1 LYHAQIKQAVAMA
14 KILLVE
20 DDIDLTSTMSDFLEH
35 EGYTVEHAGDGA
47 EANFRLSSFKYDL
60 IMLDWNLPKMSGL
73 DVLKNYRSSG
83 GRTPVLML
91 TGRGGLSDKESGLD
105 MGADD
110 YLSKPFHLTELSAR
124 LRALLR
130 RSYDF
135 PDGDV
140 TIQVRNLELSSA
152 SRKLT
157 VDGMNVHLSPKD
169 FALLEFMMQHPDDVF
184 SYEALA
190 QRAWGDDGESSEE
203 AVRSAIKRV
212 RKKIGDVEG
221 TVIENLSKAGY
232 RLNSKR

>member
-1 LYHAQIKQAVAMA
+1 MA

-73 DVLKNYRSSG
+73 DVLKNYRLGG

-91 TGRGGLSDKESGLD
+91 TGRGNLSDKESGLD
-105 MGADD
+105 TGADD

-135 PDGDV
+135 PDGEV
-140 TIQVRNLELSSA
+140 TLQVRNLELSSA

-169 FALLEFMMQHPDDVF
+169 FALLEFLMQHPDTVF
-184 SYEALA
+184 SYDALL
-190 QRAWGDDGESSEE
+190 QRVWNGDEGTSEE
-203 AVRSAIKRV
+203 AIRSAIKRI

-221 TVIENLSKAGY
+221 KTIENLSKEGY
-232 RLNSKR
+232 RLNSSK

>member
-1 LYHAQIKQAVAMA
+1 MA
-14 KILLVE
+14 KNLLVE

-47 EANFRLSSFKYDL
+47 EADFRLSSFKYDL

-73 DVLKNYRSSG
+73 DVLKNYRLSG

-140 TIQVRNLELSSA
+140 TIGVRNLELSSA
-152 SRKLT
+152 ARKLT

-169 FALLEFMMQHPDDVF
+169 FALLEFLMMHPDTTF

-190 QRAWGDDGESSEE
+190 QRAWDGDGETSEE

-221 TVIENLSKAGY
+221 TVIENLSKEGY
-232 RLNSKR
+232 RLNSKKPL

>member
-1 LYHAQIKQAVAMA
+1 MA

-47 EANFRLSSFKYDL
+47 EADFRLSSFKYDL

-73 DVLKNYRSSG
+73 DVLKNYRKSG

-105 MGADD
+105 TGADD

-140 TIQVRNLELSSA
+140 TIQVRNLEMSSA

-169 FALLEFMMQHPDDVF
+169 FSLLEFLMMHPDTVF
-184 SYEALA
+184 SSEALA
-190 QRAWGDDGESSEE
+190 ERAWDGSETTEE

-221 TVIENLSKAGY
+221 TVIENLSKEGY
-232 RLNSKR
+232 RLNSKRP